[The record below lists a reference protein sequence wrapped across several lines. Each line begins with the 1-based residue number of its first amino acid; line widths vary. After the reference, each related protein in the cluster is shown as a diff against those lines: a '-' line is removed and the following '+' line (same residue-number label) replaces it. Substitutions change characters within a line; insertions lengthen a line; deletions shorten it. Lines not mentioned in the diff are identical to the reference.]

1 MTSSD
6 KGPKY
11 FRWNMTQSNH
21 LFHIRKGNSRQFY
34 LESTESKPEG
44 KNIEAAFGP
53 QEMSVEEFAWPRILC
68 I

>member
-1 MTSSD
+1 
-6 KGPKY
+6 
-11 FRWNMTQSNH
+11 MTQSNH

-34 LESTESKPEG
+34 VESTESKPEG